1 MGRRVNKIAKAA
13 HIKRNTEG
21 TSNEISFSVL
31 DAAKN
36 RLDGAD
42 GKRSNPFGSVSL
54 FTLPGKKKS
63 VSTPSKDEGLALKR
77 SAEQSNA
84 SVSSSSSRRAQKREK
99 AQRVKESRHAAPSKS
114 TPRAS
119 TADAVVARKTR
130 RKRGKF
136 LMISVIAIVAC
147 AAIGSLGWW
156 GYNEFTTQQ
165 QSKASLQGAFSSLQP
180 VDDELTEIDGYL
192 TRIDDGEAMSLSLD
206 KVASLAERL
215 EKDES
220 RVKSSLASASD
231 AAHAALQPIDN
242 AQTGNVSEQ
251 TDTAISSREQ
261 MFSSGKNVV
270 EILQATLQAKERAT
284 SAWQQL
290 LAGDAAAREAAS
302 LVANATEENIASST
316 EKANEAIEL
325 FNKSLDLFT
334 SASMLY
340 PKADFSAY
348 TSYLDKRIEAQGY
361 AIASNDALA
370 SKDTATATEQND
382 WYNRAD
388 EEAAALAEKLP
399 DDPIA
404 VVSDLFE
411 SDAEDDRAS
420 YGEAQVAARA
430 ADAFISD
437 YLGAPSK

>member
-77 SAEQSNA
+77 SAEQSNKGA
-84 SVSSSSSRRAQKREK
+84 SSHGEKKRGK
-99 AQRVKESRHAAPSKS
+99 AQRVKESRHAASSKG

-119 TADAVVARKTR
+119 AADMVAARKTR

-136 LMISVIAIVAC
+136 LTIAVIAVVAC
-147 AAIGSLGWW
+147 AAIGSFGWW

-165 QSKASLQGAFSSLQP
+165 QSKASLQSAFSSLQP
-180 VDDELTEIDGYL
+180 VDDELAEIDDCM
-192 TRIDDGEAMSLSLD
+192 TRVDDGEAISLSLD
-206 KVASLAERL
+206 EIGSLAERL
-215 EKDES
+215 EKDEGQM
-220 RVKSSLASASD
+220 KSILSSASD
-231 AAHAALQPIDN
+231 AAHAALQPVGD
-242 AQTGNVSEQ
+242 AQAGNVSEQ

-261 MFSSGKNVV
+261 MFSSGKSVV
-270 EILQATLQAKERAT
+270 ESLRTTLQAKEKAT

-302 LVANATEENIASST
+302 LVANATEGNIASST

-334 SASMLY
+334 SASALY

-348 TSYLDKRIEAQGY
+348 TSYLDKRVEAQGY

-370 SKDTATATEQND
+370 SKDTATATDQND
-382 WYNRAD
+382 RYNRAD

-399 DDPIA
+399 DDPIE
-404 VVSDLFE
+404 VLSTLFE
-411 SDAEDDRAS
+411 NDAQEDRAA